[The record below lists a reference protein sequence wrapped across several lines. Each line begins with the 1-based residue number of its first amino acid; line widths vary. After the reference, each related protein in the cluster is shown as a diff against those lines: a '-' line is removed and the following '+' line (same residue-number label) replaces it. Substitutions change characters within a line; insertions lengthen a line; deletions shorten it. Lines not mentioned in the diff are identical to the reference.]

1 MKARNPRAALAAI
14 FAEGF
19 FGRLAFGM
27 LSFAF
32 PLYALSLGVSLA
44 QIGILVSARSLLALL
59 LKPAA
64 GWLADRIGVRAVYML
79 GSLARTIAA
88 AMMLITGSFI
98 GLLFVRMLQGAS
110 AAGRDVASLGVIAR
124 DASNNIGFAY
134 SWYASAKHVGG
145 VAGAALAGIIIAAAG
160 GSYTL
165 LLVVVVGLS
174 LIPLLAAWLGL
185 REVADESQGAETHE
199 LPVTGRHD
207 SWRDRVRPILAAL
220 PELGGPASVGLLVA
234 ASAYMVHGIFPVL
247 ATEYVG
253 LNEAQAGFI
262 YSLSALV
269 FIVAGPVF
277 GSITDRYG
285 RVAGLAWRSLANIGS
300 SILYMVAPS
309 FAGLAAARA
318 LDDSGKA
325 AFRPAW
331 ASALA
336 EIAATDRRRTGQR
349 MGMLDAAGTAGEV
362 VGPALAGV
370 LWQSGG
376 IVALFGVRIL
386 IAAIAEI
393 AAIRVF
399 GAWRPRLPR
408 PSATATTMAYL
419 LPPAIAF
426 VVIAIWLGALSGWG
440 AQPILVAD
448 LVWSAGMMLL
458 GVLTGALAGR
468 SAAAA
473 EQQERR
479 REQSEQLHMLRHD
492 LRRSLTIIRGEAEL
506 ILGRDDVPAALRRSS
521 TESII
526 AEVELIDHLLRNRQT
541 AQLTDLVNSNE
552 YPAQEPGYIRQRT

>member
-1 MKARNPRAALAAI
+1 MRARNPRAALAAI

-44 QIGILVSARSLLALL
+44 QIGILVSVRSLLALL

-88 AMMLITGSFI
+88 AAMLITGSFM
-98 GLLFVRMLQGAS
+98 GLLLVRILQGAS

-124 DASNNIGFAY
+124 DAEKRIGVAY

-145 VAGAALAGIIIAAAG
+145 VAGAALAGIIIAASG
-160 GSYTL
+160 GSYTPL
-165 LLVVVVGLS
+165 LLVVAGLS
-174 LIPLLAAWLGL
+174 LIPLLAASLGL
-185 REVADESQGAETHE
+185 REVADESQGAETHK
-199 LPVTGRHD
+199 LPVAPGAD
-207 SWRDRVRPILAAL
+207 SWRDRLRPVFESLR
-220 PELGGPASVGLLVA
+220 ELGGPASVGLLVA

-253 LNEAQAGFI
+253 LNEAQAGII
-262 YSLSALV
+262 YSLSAVV
-269 FIVAGPVF
+269 FVVAGPVF
-277 GSITDRYG
+277 GAITDRYG

-331 ASALA
+331 AAALA
-336 EIAATDRRRTGQR
+336 EIAAADRRRKGQR
-349 MGMLDAAGTAGEV
+349 MGTLDAAGTAGEV
-362 VGPALAGV
+362 IGPALAGI
-370 LWQSGG
+370 LWQTGG

-386 IAAIAEI
+386 IAAIAEV

-399 GAWRPRLPR
+399 GDWRPRLPR
-408 PSATATTMAYL
+408 PSAAATAVAYL

-426 VVIAIWLGALSGWG
+426 VVIAIWLGVMSGWG
-440 AQPILVAD
+440 TQPILVAD

-458 GVLTGALAGR
+458 GILAGALAGR

-473 EQQERR
+473 EQQDHRR
-479 REQSEQLHMLRHD
+479 QQSEHLHVLRHD
-492 LRRSLTIIRGEAEL
+492 LRRSLTIIRGEVEL
-506 ILGRDDVPAALRRSS
+506 ILSRDEAPAALRRSS

-541 AQLTDLVNSNE
+541 ARLVDSAHGDGCAE
-552 YPAQEPGYIRQRT
+552 SGARS